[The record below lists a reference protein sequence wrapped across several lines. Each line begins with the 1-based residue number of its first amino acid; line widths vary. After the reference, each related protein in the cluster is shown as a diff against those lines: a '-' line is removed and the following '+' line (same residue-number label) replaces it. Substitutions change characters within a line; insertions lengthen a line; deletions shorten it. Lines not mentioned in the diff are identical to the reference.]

1 MRYVFVPDRLTDRS
15 SRHSDPAR
23 RFVSVRDRHLTTSC
37 PLRREPTLPGVPAPT
52 PSMGARGMS
61 TRHRNAA
68 APALPLPS
76 TAVRAAPHQSI
87 DRHAPPLTPAHLLP
101 IGFSHPI
108 GESILARTPPTPGR
122 SINHGHR
129 IRAAAAPKRGMT
141 TSVAHA
147 LGAVCL
153 ASFLFPPAALPATK
167 PALTTRSTYTNA
179 TPPRNRCYRTGQGQ
193 MPVTGP

>member
-15 SRHSDPAR
+15 SRQSDPAR
-23 RFVSVRDRHLTTSC
+23 CLVSARDRHLTTSC
-37 PLRREPTLPGVPAPT
+37 PLRREPFLPGVPPPT
-52 PSMGARGMS
+52 PWTAARGMS

-68 APALPLPS
+68 VPALPLAR
-76 TAVRAAPHQSI
+76 TAAVRAAPHQSI
-87 DRHAPPLTPAHLLP
+87 DRYAPPLAPTHVLP

-108 GESILARTPPTPGR
+108 GQPILARTQPTPGR
-122 SINHGHR
+122 SINRGNK
-129 IRAAAAPKRGMT
+129 IRATAAPKRGMT

-147 LGAVCL
+147 LGAISL
-153 ASFLFPPAALPATK
+153 ATFLFAPAALPAK
-167 PALTTRSTYTNA
+167 PAPTTRSAYTNA